1 MDTIT
6 YASVAAL
13 PMIIARYRK
22 HKVVPETEFTPIVIS
37 WICRI

>member
-13 PMIIARYRK
+13 PIEIARYRK
-22 HKVVPETEFTPIVIS
+22 RKVVPETEFTPIVMF
-37 WICRI
+37 WLCRI